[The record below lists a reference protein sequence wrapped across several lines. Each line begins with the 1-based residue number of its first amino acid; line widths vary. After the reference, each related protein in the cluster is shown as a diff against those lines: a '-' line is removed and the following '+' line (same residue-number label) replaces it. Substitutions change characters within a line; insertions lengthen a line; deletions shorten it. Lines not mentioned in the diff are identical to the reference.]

1 MNLMREIY
9 WGDSLIRDSA
19 EGGKGDVVHLDG
31 EEFYKITNYHKMPP
45 FFLSL
50 VSGSDHWMFL
60 SSTGGL
66 TCGRRNPENA
76 LFPYCT
82 DDKIHDAHSTTGP
95 QTDLLVEQDGKT
107 FLWQPFAQNWLFMP
121 LSDICIRISRETG
134 SFLKRSITIL
144 AWCSRTVGRA
154 VSSLA
159 LCENRGSKI
168 PACTGTARDP
178 GRITQCASVWRYP
191 GNADDHEYAA
201 GRLQTG

>member
-19 EGGKGDVVHLDG
+19 EGGKGEVVHLDG
-31 EEFYKITNYHKMPP
+31 EKFYKITNYHKMPP

-66 TCGRRNPENA
+66 TCGRRSPENA

-95 QTDLLVEQDGKT
+95 QTNLLVEQDGKT
-107 FLWQPFAQNWLFMP
+107 FLWQPFVH
-121 LSDICIRISRETG
+121 E
-134 SFLKRSITIL
+134 
-144 AWCSRTVGRA
+144 
-154 VSSLA
+154 
-159 LCENRGSKI
+159 
-168 PACTGTARDP
+168 P
-178 GRITQCASVWRYP
+178 GVYAIDRQLYKNQP
-191 GNADDHEYAA
+191 GNRIIFEEINHDLGLVFSYSWSSSEQFGFVRKSRIKNTSAA
-201 GRLQTG
+201 PVRLEILDGLLNVLPYGVTQATQTTMSTLLDA